1 MKAED
6 ATMEMIRT
14 EPEWAGSES
23 HIRWIA
29 LFACYPMGRG
39 LRQAFLDVD
48 SQLVSNNS
56 CTV

>member
-1 MKAED
+1 
-6 ATMEMIRT
+6 MEMIRT